1 MDCHLPRHEQTKK
14 FKEMKKLRLLMML
27 ASAAVLMVGCEKE
40 NTSRYNG
47 GSSNQQTT
55 TYTVN
60 VSGIQVPSGMAI
72 EILAVEYSAS
82 NERLQINRFNLTSS
96 SMTKKYTANSRT
108 EKVKIA
114 FNASNPS
121 TGQSASLWIQQVF
134 YLNKGTNTVIS
145 ITGSSPTGP
154 TEP

>member
-1 MDCHLPRHEQTKK
+1 MR
-14 FKEMKKLRLLMML
+14 KLRLMML
-27 ASAAVLMVGCEKE
+27 FALVAVLMIGCEKE
-40 NTSRYNG
+40 NTKPRN
-47 GSSNQQTT
+47 GSSST

-60 VSGIQVPSGMAI
+60 VSGIQIPSGMAL

-82 NERLQINRFNLTSS
+82 NDRLQVNRFNMTSS

-121 TGQSASLWIQQVF
+121 TGQTASRWVQQVF
-134 YLNKGTNTVIS
+134 YLDKGTNTNIS
-145 ITGSSPTGP
+145 ITGSSPTGT